1 MKKKK
6 QKKLR
11 SALKKIRR
19 DDLVAILCF
28 LFIVAVAI
36 FNAAQGAAGRQAG
49 VPDSEVPAGALTLT
63 GTAAGRNGDIVVQIA
78 ATNDR
83 IYQIK
88 ILEDEETEGIGSKAI
103 LSLPKIIYDA
113 QSLKVDAVSGATLSS
128 IGTSSLSRTPR
139 APTTRS

>member
-63 GTAAGRNGDIVVQIA
+63 GTAR
-78 ATNDR
+78 
-83 IYQIK
+83 
-88 ILEDEETEGIGSKAI
+88 
-103 LSLPKIIYDA
+103 P
-113 QSLKVDAVSGATLSS
+113 
-128 IGTSSLSRTPR
+128 TP
-139 APTTRS
+139 APTATCPPQPRTMA